1 MPDQENDLQSML
13 PDYNTIESDFFNI
26 PDFTQNFSSELENRI
41 LQLVGDHNSDMT
53 MEKAEAVAD
62 YINNEAVLM
71 ILRDAYNLG
80 EGGSAI
86 VKANTVQMAH
96 LLVPQKQKIME
107 QLLSMGKVK
116 YGELSK
122 FVNEE
127 IASKVGG
134 GLQNS
139 LLELASVKDLEETK
153 QYLVEF
159 GGRYGI
165 TVPVDDIKTTQGAKE
180 ELKTRY
186 TLASRIIQYNR
197 ERGQ

>member
-1 MPDQENDLQSML
+1 MIEENDLQSML

-26 PDFTQNFSSELENRI
+26 PTFTQNFSSELENRI

-62 YINNEAVLM
+62 YINNDAVLM

-116 YGELSK
+116 YGELTK
-122 FVNEE
+122 FINED
-127 IASKVGG
+127 IAGKVGG

-165 TVPVDDIKTTQGAKE
+165 TVPVDDIETTQGAKE

-186 TLASRIIQYNR
+186 TLASRIIQYNK